1 MSKAKKYRVYESIG
15 ESNNALMTP
24 AALIAGFAFGGLSA
38 VSEDSASSRSNPQA
52 LLISFS
58 IFCSLFNLITI
69 VIGTFTLLMLQDAG
83 VHPDDQEAVNDL
95 DEKSTGIIASLK
107 MTYKVH

>member
-58 IFCSLFNLITI
+58 IFCSLTILFNLINN
-69 VIGTFTLLMLQDAG
+69 Q
-83 VHPDDQEAVNDL
+83 
-95 DEKSTGIIASLK
+95 
-107 MTYKVH
+107 